1 MRLYKLFET
10 SLKLLWVCRRRKWLS
25 RWATWTD
32 GSVVC
37 LLIFLVALRPLFC
50 SRYFPTLNLLLKV
63 LFFGIE
69 LAHHIYFGLQIF
81 MKGLGLSHVE
91 IVDMI
96 DCTSEGIKIAMEIIP
111 LLIISRIE
119 GLQKRIKLLL
129 GRDWKRHFKFIIL
142 FFIEIV

>member
-1 MRLYKLFET
+1 
-10 SLKLLWVCRRRKWLS
+10 
-25 RWATWTD
+25 
-32 GSVVC
+32 
-37 LLIFLVALRPLFC
+37 
-50 SRYFPTLNLLLKV
+50 
-63 LFFGIE
+63 
-69 LAHHIYFGLQIF
+69 
-81 MKGLGLSHVE
+81 MKGLGPSHVE

-111 LLIISRIE
+111 LQIISRIE